1 MGSICDSVYC
11 RDLQVWLLAFVYLL
25 RWLEHHEA
33 LRCRNHSVK
42 FGTRSKSL
50 RTRKIPSKQKTFI
63 PMHTP
68 FARLFPSAR
77 LMDWNMLV
85 KHFRGWLHAIHGASG
100 RIVFTHYYC
109 NQSNRF
115 GIVYIQTVRLP
126 TYYHH
131 QAHWNLER
139 AVQIRRHQETML
151 DFELSLSHP
160 SSSVCISRGL
170 AKALVGLFFPI
181 GWQLARANNYW
192 MEHACWLAM
201 PPIAYHNDSRRIRL
215 NNKLDRI
222 FTFFR
227 DLKSEQAGCR
237 VHGMLHWLLW

>member
-1 MGSICDSVYC
+1 MITFTVVIYSYGYKHLCMQYGSSTMKPYEAEIIQSNFVSA
-11 RDLQVWLLAFVYLL
+11 LNHFALGKFQVNREPLNMY
-25 RWLEHHEA
+25 
-33 LRCRNHSVK
+33 
-42 FGTRSKSL
+42 
-50 RTRKIPSKQKTFI
+50 
-63 PMHTP
+63 TP

-201 PPIAYHNDSRRIRL
+201 PPIAYHNDSRRIQL